1 MDSVNG
7 IILVNKPKGWT
18 SQDVLSKLKKHFHVD
33 RIGHAG
39 TLDPLATGLLVVL
52 LGSSTKLSDYLLSDE
67 KEYECEILIGKSSD
81 TEDITGTIID
91 TKDVT
96 APIEN
101 IDEVLNK
108 LIGTLE
114 QAPPMYSSVRYNGR
128 KLYELA
134 RDGIVVERKK
144 RNIEVRKI
152 KKIKELQY
160 ENNECRF
167 TFNASVSK
175 GTYRRTL
182 CVEIGNR
189 VGYPALMSGL
199 KRIKS
204 GKFHLENSYELSD
217 ILDDKYQILSNY
229 SAIEGKDN
237 IVVINEFIYNRV
249 LNGMKIRVESNYE
262 IIFLV
267 HNNELVGIY
276 EKDSSYTDTNKSY
289 KAKRV
294 WN

>member
-1 MDSVNG
+1 MDNVNG
-7 IILVNKPKGWT
+7 IILVNKPKDWT

-52 LGSSTKLSDYLLSDE
+52 LGKYTKLSDYLLSDE

-81 TEDITGTIID
+81 TEDITGTILE
-91 TKDVT
+91 TKEVKL
-96 APIEN
+96 IEN
-101 IDEVLNK
+101 IDSVLND

-114 QAPPMYSSVRYNGR
+114 QEPPMYSSVRYNGR

-134 RDGIVVERKK
+134 RDGIVVERTK
-144 RNIEVRKI
+144 RTIEVRSINRTSKL
-152 KKIKELQY
+152 KY
-160 ENNECRF
+160 EDGCCKF
-167 TFNASVSK
+167 KFKTSVSK
-175 GTYRRTL
+175 GTYIRTL

-189 VGYPALMSGL
+189 LGYPALMSEL

-204 GKFHLENSYELSD
+204 GKFHLENSYELSQ
-217 ILDDKYQILSNY
+217 ILENDYQILSGY
-229 SAIEGKDN
+229 DAISDKEN
-237 IVVINEFIYNRV
+237 IIEINDYLYNRV
-249 LNGMKIRVESNYE
+249 LNGMKIRINANYDF
-262 IIFLV
+262 IFLT

-276 EKDSSYTDTNKSY
+276 EKDQSYSEDNKSY

-294 WN
+294 WK

>member
-1 MDSVNG
+1 MDNVNG

-18 SQDVLSKLKKHFHVD
+18 SQDVLSKLKRHFHVD

-81 TEDITGTIID
+81 TEDITGNIVEE
-91 TKDVT
+91 KDVIK
-96 APIEN
+96 PIEN
-101 IDEVLNK
+101 IDETLEK

-114 QAPPMYSSVRYNGR
+114 QEPPMYSSVRYNGR

-134 RDGIVVERKK
+134 RDGIVVERNK
-144 RNIEVRKI
+144 RTIEVRNI
-152 KKIKELQY
+152 KRTSELQY
-160 ENNECRF
+160 ENNECKF
-167 TFNASVSK
+167 SFNSSVSK
-175 GTYRRTL
+175 GTYIRTL

-189 VGYPALMSGL
+189 IGYPALMSEL

-204 GKFHLENSYELSD
+204 GKFHLENSYELSE
-217 ILDDKYQILSNY
+217 ILENKYKILSNY

-237 IVVINEFIYNRV
+237 IVVINDFLYNRV
-249 LNGMKIRVESNYE
+249 LHGMRIRVESNYE
-262 IIFLV
+262 TIFLV

-276 EKDSSYTDTNKSY
+276 EKDPSYNDTNKSY

>member
-52 LGSSTKLSDYLLSDE
+52 LGTSTKLSDYLLSDE
-67 KEYECEILIGKSSD
+67 KEYECEILIGKASD
-81 TEDITGTIID
+81 TEDITGNILD
-91 TKDVT
+91 KKDVLN
-96 APIEN
+96 PIDN
-101 IDEVLNK
+101 IDEILNG
-108 LIGTLE
+108 LVGTLE
-114 QAPPMYSSVRYNGR
+114 QEPPMYSSVRYNGR

-134 RDGIVVERKK
+134 RDGITVERTK
-144 RNIEVRKI
+144 RTIEVRKI
-152 KKIKELQY
+152 NRINELNY
-160 ENNECRF
+160 SNNECKF
-167 TFNASVSK
+167 KFNSVVSK
-175 GTYRRTL
+175 GTYIRTL

-189 VGYPALMSGL
+189 AGYPALMSEL

-204 GKFHLENSYELSD
+204 GKFHLENGYELSQ
-217 ILDDKYQILSNY
+217 ILNNDFEILSNY
-229 SAIEGKDN
+229 SAIVDRKN
-237 IVVINEFIYNRV
+237 IVVINDFLYNRV
-249 LNGMKIRVESNYE
+249 LHGMKIRVESDFDS
-262 IIFLV
+262 IFLV

-276 EKDSSYTDTNKSY
+276 EKDSSYTVTNKSY